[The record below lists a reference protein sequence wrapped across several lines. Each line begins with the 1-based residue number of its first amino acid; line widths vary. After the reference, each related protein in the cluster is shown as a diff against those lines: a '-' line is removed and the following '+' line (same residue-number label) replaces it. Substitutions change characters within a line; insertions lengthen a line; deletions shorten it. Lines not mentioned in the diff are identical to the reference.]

1 MPTATLDMNGWIDE
15 EDDGTYTV
23 LVKVTGLP
31 DHDIAEAVSFWLR
44 DLVNESSGKMDGP
57 ITFRRD
63 A

>member
-23 LVKVTGLP
+23 TVRVTGLP
-31 DHDIAEAVSFWLR
+31 NDDIAEAVSFWLR
-44 DLVNESSGKMDGP
+44 DLVKESSGKTDGP
-57 ITFRRD
+57 ITFQRD